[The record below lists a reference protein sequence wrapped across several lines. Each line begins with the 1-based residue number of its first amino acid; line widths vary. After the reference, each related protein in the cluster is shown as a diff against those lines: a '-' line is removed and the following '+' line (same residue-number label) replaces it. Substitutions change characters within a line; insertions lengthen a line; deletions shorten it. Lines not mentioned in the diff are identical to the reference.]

1 LYNFNVDGDN
11 TYYADNY
18 VVHNKCFV
26 AGTLITMED
35 GTYKPIE
42 EIEVGDVV
50 LVSIVPYVSGGD
62 IRGPILGNQE
72 VSEIF
77 SPMHDGIVE
86 YTFSDG
92 TKTKNTTDH
101 PYYVVDKT
109 WCSYEPK
116 LTSERYGIETD
127 NFVVGDVCVKETSE
141 RITLVEVE
149 EVEGELQTYTFST
162 PSKTYYA
169 NKILV
174 HSEG

>member
-26 AGTLITMED
+26 AGTLITMGD

-42 EIEVGDVV
+42 EIEVDDVV
-50 LVSIVPYVSGGD
+50 LISQPPED
-62 IRGPILGNQE
+62 RNPELGNGL
-72 VSEIF
+72 VLEIF

-92 TKTKNTTDH
+92 TITRNTSDH
-101 PYYVVDKT
+101 PYFVLFKN
-109 WCSYEPK
+109 WCSYAPE
-116 LTSERYGIETD
+116 LTSERYNIDTD
-127 NFVVGDVCVKETSE
+127 NFIVGDVCIKENSE
-141 RITLVEVE
+141 MITLVEVE
-149 EVEGELQTYTFST
+149 EVEGEFQTYTFST
-162 PSKTYYA
+162 STKSYYA
-169 NKILV
+169 NSILV